1 MRHGGGRAIGGGS
14 SALKIIMEVVNMN
27 EAVNTNQEDEGYKV
41 VEDAIKYGFYM
52 GYSFAL
58 RESVARFNELIV
70 NAEATMMEIKE
81 GNKYLQGLEVEGIK
95 EEHDNSKI

>member
-1 MRHGGGRAIGGGS
+1 MDD
-14 SALKIIMEVVNMN
+14 
-27 EAVNTNQEDEGYKV
+27 TDEGYKV
-41 VEDAIKYGFYM
+41 VEDAIKYGFFM

-58 RESVARFNELIV
+58 RESITRFNELIV

-95 EEHDNSKI
+95 EEYDNSKI